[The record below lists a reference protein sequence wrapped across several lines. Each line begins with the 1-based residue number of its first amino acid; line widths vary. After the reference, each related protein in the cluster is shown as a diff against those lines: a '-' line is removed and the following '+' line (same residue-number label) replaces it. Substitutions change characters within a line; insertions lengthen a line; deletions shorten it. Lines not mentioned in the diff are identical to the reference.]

1 MADRTWLEPPRGP
14 ACGEDVAGA
23 TGSARV
29 WLARAKSCTLARG
42 GLVLVG
48 ACGSGAKVRRRG
60 LEDRAGDEA
69 KGRAIVDRYGFIWI
83 SRIPRATARDGRPAP
98 PGPAPA
104 PARAARPRPPRG
116 PAHEMYAFSQK
127 RLCMPKL

>member
-1 MADRTWLEPPRGP
+1 VRPVPRVYGSRVRK
-14 ACGEDVAGA
+14 AARWRLVGWWGRVVAGQ
-23 TGSARV
+23 
-29 WLARAKSCTLARG
+29 
-42 GLVLVG
+42 
-48 ACGSGAKVRRRG
+48 KVRRRG

-69 KGRAIVDRYGFIWI
+69 KDRAIVDRYGFIWI